1 MGTPCPASSEISV
14 LENAIN
20 KLDQRDFRFRLRS
33 ALAELELDQDSL
45 KMLKATLN
53 RWALL

>member
-1 MGTPCPASSEISV
+1 MGTPCLASSEISV
-14 LENAIN
+14 LEYAIN
-20 KLDQRDFRFRLRS
+20 KLNQKDFLFRLRS

-45 KMLKATLN
+45 KMLKASLD

>member
-14 LENAIN
+14 LEYAIN
-20 KLDQRDFRFRLRS
+20 RLDQKDFRFRLRL

>member
-14 LENAIN
+14 LEYAIN
-20 KLDQRDFRFRLRS
+20 RLDQQDFRFRLRL

-45 KMLKATLN
+45 KLLKASLD